1 MVSPAE
7 EMREAARVLRERAG
21 AASFGP
27 WEVGPSFGARDSRVY
42 VRPEGGFD
50 WVGSTDDPRPVITG
64 QVANVAE
71 FRANATHIAALHPL
85 VAFALAEWLEE
96 TAADMEHAGAVE
108 SRAEGL
114 DGQPLVVWVPGDLG
128 HHPAWTAALRL
139 ARTYLGRTT

>member
-21 AASFGP
+21 AATPGP
-27 WEVGPSFGARDSRVY
+27 WRREYPDAPNTGIVNESGTTVVPGVVARHR
-42 VRPEGGFD
+42 
-50 WVGSTDDPRPVITG
+50 WPRPTD
-64 QVANVAE
+64 AE
-71 FRANATHIAALHPL
+71 HIAALHPIAAL
-85 VAFALAEWLEE
+85 ALAEWMDE
-96 TAADMEHAGAVE
+96 TAADMQHAGAVE